1 MNWKL
6 TLQGQEEAVLVL
18 TLHAKHLAAACIAL
32 DEHLRNRLK
41 YGELPEETYN
51 ELETAREVL
60 RDELG
65 FIREVVLDV
74 GF

>member
-6 TLQGQEEAVLVL
+6 TFEGNEEAVLVV
-18 TLHAKHLAAACIAL
+18 TLYAQRLAATCIAL

-41 YGELPEETYN
+41 YGELCEEACC
-51 ELETAREVL
+51 ELEIAREVL

-65 FIREVVLDV
+65 FLQEAVLDARI
-74 GF
+74 